1 MHADV
6 SNGLRFFQNF
16 RVDYS
21 GITRF
26 VLGALLKEVGSC
38 KRGRRRRNEK
48 VPSEGTRGGVAGE
61 APGQKSHQKAQEVT
75 DGGRRAQ

>member
-1 MHADV
+1 MRADV

-16 RVDYS
+16 VW
-21 GITRF
+21 ITRF
-26 VLGALLKEVGSC
+26 VLGALFREVGSC
-38 KRGRRRRNEK
+38 KRVRRRRNEK

-61 APGQKSHQKAQEVT
+61 APGQKTHQKAQEVT